1 MKRRLAALAAM
12 SMLALA
18 LGAAPVAASAVGHF
32 TFLAVEAGNAQDEF
46 GPLVIAC
53 GPNTYTAT
61 DGWFSVVTRD
71 SSLAAHMTAHQVQA
85 VNQDGKSFSVV
96 GAETYNDP
104 AGRLTSKLMF
114 VGKGG
119 GIADSIN
126 IVLRY
131 RADGTMFVGHDRGT
145 CGF

>member
-18 LGAAPVAASAVGHF
+18 LGAAPVSATPVQHF
-32 TFLAVEAGNAQDEF
+32 TFLAVEAGNAQDES
-46 GPLVIAC
+46 GPMVLTC

-61 DGWFSVVTRD
+61 SGWFSLVTRD
-71 SSLAAHMTAHQVQA
+71 PSLAGHMTAHHVQA
-85 VNQDGKSFSVV
+85 VNQSGKTFSIV

-104 AGRLTSKLMF
+104 AGRLTAKLTF
-114 VGKGG
+114 VGRGG

-131 RADGTMFVGHDRGT
+131 RADGTMFVGHDHGT